1 MRVTSS
7 SFKKRR
13 LSKKKLVR
21 LKMSEIIFPR
31 DRVSGK
37 VEQNRFE
44 LKYFSRQEPHRYVCQ
59 LMVYFSEFL
68 QVFLCDLN
76 NPNTLRVFALVLFCG
91 SILPIEFENNNE
103 N

>member
-1 MRVTSS
+1 MIKSGQSLKRYSWKYRFDFGMKRQLMRVTSS

-31 DRVSGK
+31 DGVSGK

-44 LKYFSRQEPHRYVCQ
+44 LKYFSRQEPRRCVCQ
-59 LMVYFSEFL
+59 LMVYFPEF
-68 QVFLCDLN
+68 
-76 NPNTLRVFALVLFCG
+76 LRVF
-91 SILPIEFENNNE
+91 
-103 N
+103 